1 MRELTIIQGYYINR
15 APEVWKVEMGQD
27 YLCEHHEYIVGVL
40 TSFFLPD
47 GRQGETGHAAC
58 LAGGCFT
65 RVNLWHAVD
74 GSNLAHVY
82 IPKPAD
88 SRCPAKPTI
97 FRFWEI
103 KK

>member
-47 GRQGETGHAAC
+47 G
-58 LAGGCFT
+58 
-65 RVNLWHAVD
+65 
-74 GSNLAHVY
+74 
-82 IPKPAD
+82 
-88 SRCPAKPTI
+88 
-97 FRFWEI
+97 
-103 KK
+103 